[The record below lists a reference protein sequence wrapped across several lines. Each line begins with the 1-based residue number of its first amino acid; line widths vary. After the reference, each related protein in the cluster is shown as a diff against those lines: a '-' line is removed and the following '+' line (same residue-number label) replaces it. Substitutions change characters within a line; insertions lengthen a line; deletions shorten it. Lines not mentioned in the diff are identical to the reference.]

1 MKRMLERI
9 IFLFFSLPGIWTPL
23 IKTDEFEQG
32 WCHEQQRELEIE
44 TKCEINVLYISV
56 TSDPTQSDDNY
67 LVQCFQTKCINGIY
81 NEMTQI
87 LTFNMTFIHTMHAGK
102 YLLVEINCS
111 DGTEKNESYLLKP
124 CVSGF
129 RAHAVHNDTHIK
141 VSCEHDS
148 FNYSSTGMIIKG
160 EENSY
165 ATCLRST
172 TTLTIWCTP
181 GATALANGVEY
192 TLQYTPGMVLMC
204 ELDGQVINVTV
215 EQHTSKS
222 PSTRNTGKTGA
233 STSSSTGRTGET
245 GASTSPTTGSTGKTA
260 GKMSCSNTNQ
270 ICFLIHIVSIILYH
284 IVKI

>member
-124 CVSGF
+124 C
-129 RAHAVHNDTHIK
+129 
-141 VSCEHDS
+141 
-148 FNYSSTGMIIKG
+148 
-160 EENSY
+160 
-165 ATCLRST
+165 
-172 TTLTIWCTP
+172 
-181 GATALANGVEY
+181 ALANGVEY